1 MNRRHFLASGS
12 AALLFGTRAHAGLRG
27 LKIGVTDWN
36 LRQTGKL
43 EAVDLAH
50 RLGFQGVKVRLGR
63 QVKDDKLP
71 MDNPEL
77 IAQYLAAAR
86 KHDIAL
92 NGTCLDVLH
101 VNYLK
106 NDKLGQKW
114 VRDGIRLTKAMG
126 IKVMLLP
133 FFGKGALLTQ
143 EEKDYV
149 GDALRE
155 IAPEAEKVNVI
166 LGLEN
171 TISAEDNVRIM
182 DRARSKAVL
191 VYYDIG
197 NSTKAG
203 FNVAREIDWLGKRR
217 ICQMHFKDNPNYL
230 GEGTIDMTRVLRT
243 VSQIGFDGWANL
255 ETDSPSKSVEADMK
269 RNLAFVRKTM
279 AEVD

>member
-1 MNRRHFLASGS
+1 MNRRSFLAGAS
-12 AALLFGTRAHAGLRG
+12 AAMLAGSIARAGLRG

-43 EAVDLAH
+43 EAVELAS
-50 RLGFQGVKVRLGR
+50 RLGFQGVQVSLGR

-77 IAQYLAAAR
+77 MAQYLAAAK
-86 KHDIAL
+86 KHDIVL

-106 NDKLGQKW
+106 NDKLGQRW
-114 VRDGIRLTKAMG
+114 VREGIRLTKAMKMR
-126 IKVMLLP
+126 IMLLP

-149 GDALRE
+149 GDALRD
-155 IAPEAEKVNVI
+155 IAPEAEKADVI

-182 DRARSKAVL
+182 DRARSKALL

-197 NSTKAG
+197 NSTNAG
-203 FNVAREIDWLGKRR
+203 FDVVREIDWLGKRR
-217 ICQMHFKDNPNYL
+217 ICQMHFKDNPHYL
-230 GEGTIDMTRVLRT
+230 GEGKIDMVAVLRA
-243 VSQIGFDGWANL
+243 VSRIGFDGFANL

-279 AEVD
+279 AEV